1 MWGAVSELGHVAAL
15 SRFLRCWE
23 KTRGTSVRSS
33 ETQALDCTSSPPK
46 MTRVL
51 FMSLVSFL
59 IAINQASLI
68 NRCDLARVLRKE
80 DLDGFEGYSLN
91 DWLCLAFVESRFNI
105 SKVNENADGSFDYGI
120 FQINSHYWC
129 NDYRSHSE
137 NICHEDCQDILS
149 PNLLSAISCAKRIVS
164 GAGGMKNWVAW
175 RLHCAGRPLSYWM
188 TGCFLG

>member
-1 MWGAVSELGHVAAL
+1 
-15 SRFLRCWE
+15 
-23 KTRGTSVRSS
+23 
-33 ETQALDCTSSPPK
+33 

-105 SKVNENADGSFDYGI
+105 SKVNENADGSF
-120 FQINSHYWC
+120 QINSHYWC

-137 NICHEDCQDILS
+137 NICHADCQDILS

-188 TGCFLG
+188 TGCFSG